1 MGKGMEVQP
10 NQMPKDPGI
19 PQEQFERL
27 LDALFRQ
34 IEDDKMRELPQKTA
48 QAIERRA
55 FPPSLRRQVW
65 LADPPPHKPPH
76 LPTTNENDF
85 LS

>member
-1 MGKGMEVQP
+1 MAVQP
-10 NQMPKDPGI
+10 NQMPKDPGL
-19 PQEQFERL
+19 PREQMDRL
-27 LDALFRQ
+27 LDALVRQ
-34 IEDDKMRELPQKTA
+34 IEEDKMRELPQKTA

-65 LADPPPHKPPH
+65 LADPPPPKPPS
-76 LPTTNENDF
+76 TSENDF

>member
-1 MGKGMEVQP
+1 MGRGMDVQP

-19 PQEQFERL
+19 PQEQFDRL

-34 IEDDKMRELPQKTA
+34 IEEDKMRELPQRTIR
-48 QAIERRA
+48 AIERRA
-55 FPPSLRRQVW
+55 FPPRLQRQVW
-65 LADPPPHKPPH
+65 LADLPSQKPPS
-76 LPTTNENDF
+76 ENDF